1 MPPSAVK
8 VAVEPK
14 HIAVGLEL
22 AVTVGLNITVI
33 AMVFVAIQPKA
44 VVPDT
49 VYTVLVIGLTVTVV
63 PIEPPGFQV

>member
-1 MPPSAVK
+1 VPPKAVN

-14 HIAVGLEL
+14 HRAVGLEL
-22 AVTVGLNITVI
+22 AVTVGLKITVI

-49 VYTVLVIGLTVTVV
+49 V
-63 PIEPPGFQV
+63 